1 MGVYKNFDG
10 TQKKV
15 AVKTIKASSSR
26 TVKPE
31 VLEKNQNDFKEE
43 IKLMVKLS
51 HRHVVDII
59 GQVQHGQCFG
69 QLSYIS
75 ACSSNITYM

>member
-1 MGVYKNFDG
+1 MYLGVYKNFDG

-59 GQVQHGQCFG
+59 GQVQHG
-69 QLSYIS
+69 
-75 ACSSNITYM
+75 